1 MKPPSSVQNRKQAG
15 IWLKELRENAG
26 LTQLELARRL
36 RIKYY
41 AFISQVETGFSR
53 VPSEKMEDW
62 AIAVGI
68 DPSEF
73 AKRLT
78 SFYHPALHR
87 LLYGTRPRRPSKAL
101 GAKAAKAASGTH
113 FRRRRS

>member
-1 MKPPSSVQNRKQAG
+1 MQNRKQAG
-15 IWLKELRENAG
+15 IWLKELREKAG

-62 AIAVGI
+62 ANAVGV
-68 DPSEF
+68 DPSDF
-73 AKRLT
+73 AERLT
-78 SFYHPALHR
+78 SYYHPALHR
-87 LLYGTRPRRPSKAL
+87 LLYGTRPSRPSKAR
-101 GAKAAKAASGTH
+101 GAKAAKAAGGTYL
-113 FRRRRS
+113 RRRRS